1 MRLIAWLSLRVWPT
15 VWALRGKGKL
25 MSTTYIAGHTGLVGS
40 ALLRR
45 IPDAGTRSQEQ
56 LDLTDQGSVNGFF
69 FDNKI
74 EYVYLAAAK
83 VGGIHANSTYPA
95 DFIRDNLLIQA
106 NVIDAAWTCGARK
119 LLFLGSSC
127 IYPRDA
133 QQPMREDAL
142 LTGPLEPTNEYY
154 AIAKIAGLKLCQAY
168 RKQYGFNAIAAMPT
182 NLYGPNDHF
191 DSVDAHV
198 IPSLMSRL
206 YRAALNGDRS
216 VTVWGSG
223 RAKREFLHVDDL
235 ADALIILMADYNSSD
250 PINVGSGQEV
260 TIRELA
266 HMIAEIVDYRGEI
279 YFDSTKPDGPL
290 RKLVDRNRIHALSWH
305 AKIDLYDGLRST
317 FNWYRARVGE
327 SGSRPSEL
335 PAMRNNQ
342 HEL

>member
-1 MRLIAWLSLRVWPT
+1 
-15 VWALRGKGKL
+15 
-25 MSTTYIAGHTGLVGS
+25 
-40 ALLRR
+40 LLRR
-45 IPDAGTRSQEQ
+45 IPDALTAPRQE
-56 LDLTDQGSVNGFF
+56 LDLTDQSAVDFYF
-69 FDNKI
+69 SLHQPRQVF
-74 EYVYLAAAK
+74 LAAAK

-95 DFIRDNLLIQA
+95 NFIYDNLLIQA
-106 NVIDAAWTCGARK
+106 NVIEAAYRYGSTQN

-127 IYPRDA
+127 IYPCNT

-168 RKQYGFNAIAAMPT
+168 RKQYGFNAISAMPT

-198 IPSLMSRL
+198 IPSLMSKF

-223 RAKREFLHVDDL
+223 KAKREFLHVDDL
-235 ADALIILMADYNSSD
+235 ADALIMLMADYNDSR
-250 PINVGSGQEV
+250 PINVGSGHEV
-260 TIRELA
+260 RIGELA
-266 HMIAEIVDYRGEI
+266 HMIAEIVGYNGSIR
-279 YFDSTKPDGPL
+279 FDSSYPDGPP
-290 RKLVDRNRIHALSWH
+290 RKLVDSSHINSLGWH
-305 AKIDLYDGLRST
+305 AKISLYDGLRST
-317 FNWYRARVGE
+317 FDWYRARVGE

-335 PAMRNNQ
+335 PAMRDKQ

>member
-1 MRLIAWLSLRVWPT
+1 MR
-15 VWALRGKGKL
+15 GN
-25 MSTTYIAGHTGLVGS
+25 
-40 ALLRR
+40 
-45 IPDAGTRSQEQ
+45 
-56 LDLTDQGSVNGFF
+56 LTDQVMVDHIFASLEP
-69 FDNKI
+69 

-83 VGGIHANSTYPA
+83 VGGIDANSTYPA
-95 DFIRDNLLIQA
+95 DFIYDNLLIQTH
-106 NVIDAAWTCGARK
+106 VIDTAYRNGTK
-119 LLFLGSSC
+119 KFLFLGSSC
-127 IYPRDA
+127 IYPRGA

-154 AIAKIAGLKLCQAY
+154 AIAKIAGLKMCQAY
-168 RKQYGFNAIAAMPT
+168 RRQYGFNAISAMPT

-223 RAKREFLHVDDL
+223 KAKREFLHVDDL
-235 ADALIILMADYNSSD
+235 ADALIMLMTEYNGGD

-266 HMIAEIVDYRGEI
+266 HMVAEAVGYRGDI
-279 YFDSTKPDGPL
+279 KFDTSKPDGPP
-290 RKLVDRNRIHALSWH
+290 RKLVDSSCINALDWH

-317 FNWYRARVGE
+317 FDWYRARVGE

>member
-1 MRLIAWLSLRVWPT
+1 
-15 VWALRGKGKL
+15 

-168 RKQYGFNAIAAMPT
+168 RKQYGFNAISAMPT

-198 IPSLMSRL
+198 IPSLISKF
-206 YRAALNGDRS
+206 YRAVLDDVS
-216 VTVWGSG
+216 QVSIWGG
-223 RAKREFLHVDDL
+223 GTARREFLHVDDL
-235 ADALIILMADYNSSD
+235 AEALIMLMADYNDSR
-250 PINVGSGQEV
+250 PINVGSGHEV
-260 TIRELA
+260 RIGELA
-266 HMIAEIVDYRGEI
+266 HMIAEIVGYNGSIR
-279 YFDSTKPDGPL
+279 FDSSYPDGPP
-290 RKLVDRNRIHALSWH
+290 RKLVDSSHINSLGWH
-305 AKIDLYDGLRST
+305 AKISLYDGLRST
-317 FNWYRARVGE
+317 FDWYRARVGE

-335 PAMRNNQ
+335 PAMRNKQ
-342 HEL
+342 REL

>member
-1 MRLIAWLSLRVWPT
+1 
-15 VWALRGKGKL
+15 

-56 LDLTDQGSVNGFF
+56 LDLTDQGGVNGFF

-83 VGGIHANSTYPA
+83 VGGIHANSTYPV

-168 RKQYGFNAIAAMPT
+168 RKQCGFNAIAAMPT

-198 IPSLMSRL
+198 IPSLISRI
-206 YRAALNGDRS
+206 YRATLNEEPH
-216 VTVWGSG
+216 VMLWGTG

-235 ADALIILMADYNSSD
+235 ADALIMLMAEYNEAE

-260 TIRELA
+260 TIRDLA
-266 HMIAEIVDYRGEI
+266 HMVAEVVGYRGEI
-279 YFDSTKPDGPL
+279 LFDSTKPDGPP
-290 RKLVDRNRIHALSWH
+290 RKLVDSSRINSLGWR
-305 AKIDLYDGLRST
+305 AKISLYDGLRST
-317 FNWYRARVGE
+317 FDWYRARVGE
-327 SGSRPSEL
+327 SGSRSSEL
-335 PAMRNNQ
+335 PAMRNKQ
-342 HEL
+342 REL

>member
-1 MRLIAWLSLRVWPT
+1 
-15 VWALRGKGKL
+15 
-25 MSTTYIAGHTGLVGS
+25 MSTIYITGHTGLVGS
-40 ALLRR
+40 ALLRQV
-45 IPDAGTRSQEQ
+45 PDAITRTREQ
-56 LDLTDQGSVNGFF
+56 LDLTSQGGVNGFF

-106 NVIDAAWTCGARK
+106 NVIDAAWICGARK

-168 RKQYGFNAIAAMPT
+168 RKQHGFNAIAAMPT

-198 IPSLMSRL
+198 IPSLVSRL
-206 YRAALNGDRS
+206 YRAALNSDKS

-235 ADALIILMADYNSSD
+235 ADALIMLMAEYNEAE
-250 PINVGSGQEV
+250 PINIGSGREI
-260 TIRELA
+260 TICDLV
-266 HMIAEIVDYRGEI
+266 HMVAEAVGYRGDI
-279 YFDSTKPDGPL
+279 RFDTSKPDGPP
-290 RKLVDRNRIHALSWH
+290 RKLVDSSHINALGWH

-317 FNWYRARVGE
+317 FDWYRARVGE
-327 SGSRPSEL
+327 SGSRSSEL
-335 PAMRNNQ
+335 PAMRSKQ

>member
-1 MRLIAWLSLRVWPT
+1 
-15 VWALRGKGKL
+15 

-56 LDLTDQGSVNGFF
+56 LDLTDQGGVNGFF

-106 NVIDAAWTCGARK
+106 NVIDAAWACGARK

-198 IPSLMSRL
+198 IPSLMSRF
-206 YRAALNGDRS
+206 YRAALSGDKS
-216 VTVWGSG
+216 VTLWGTG
-223 RAKREFLHVDDL
+223 KAKREFLHVDDL
-235 ADALIILMADYNSSD
+235 ADALIMLMVEYNEAE

-260 TIRELA
+260 TIRDLA
-266 HMIAEIVDYRGEI
+266 HMVAEVVGYRGDI
-279 YFDSTKPDGPL
+279 RFDASKPDGPP
-290 RKLVDRNRIHALSWH
+290 RKLVDSSRVNTLGWR
-305 AKIDLYDGLRST
+305 AKITFYDGLRST
-317 FNWYRARVGE
+317 FDWYRARVGK

-335 PAMRNNQ
+335 PAMRNKQ
-342 HEL
+342 REL

>member
-1 MRLIAWLSLRVWPT
+1 
-15 VWALRGKGKL
+15 

-56 LDLTDQGSVNGFF
+56 LDLTDQGGVNGFF

-95 DFIRDNLLIQA
+95 DFIRDNLLIQS
-106 NVIDAAWTCGARK
+106 NVIDAAYRFHAKK

-154 AIAKIAGLKLCQAY
+154 AIAKIAGLKLCQGY

-198 IPSLMSRL
+198 IPSLISKF
-206 YRAALNGDRS
+206 YRAVLDDVS
-216 VTVWGSG
+216 QVSIWGG
-223 RAKREFLHVDDL
+223 GTARREFLHVDDL
-235 ADALIILMADYNSSD
+235 AEALIMLMADYNDSR
-250 PINVGSGQEV
+250 PINVGSGHEV
-260 TIRELA
+260 RIGELA
-266 HMIAEIVDYRGEI
+266 HMIAEIVGYNGSIR
-279 YFDSTKPDGPL
+279 FDSSYPDGPP
-290 RKLVDRNRIHALSWH
+290 RKLVDSSRINSLGWH
-305 AKIDLYDGLRST
+305 AKISLHDGLRST
-317 FNWYRARVGE
+317 FDWYRARVGE
-327 SGSRPSEL
+327 SGSRSSEL
-335 PAMRNNQ
+335 PAMRDKQ